1 MYTNLL
7 LATDGSKLSENAVKH
22 AIGLASKIGAKVNCL
37 YVAPDYPEPMYLDG
51 GTFNNPSRSS
61 YEAAA
66 ATAAKKILDKV
77 AKKGAAA
84 GVAVDSHHTIS
95 ASPSES
101 ILSAA
106 DKFKCDAIVMGSHG
120 RSGVAAL
127 LLGSQ
132 TQKVLAHSKLPV
144 IVAR

>member
-7 LATDGSKLSENAVKH
+7 LATDGSKLSEKAVTH
-22 AIGLASKIGAKVNCL
+22 AIGLAAKIGAKVNCL
-37 YVAPDYPEPMYLDG
+37 YVAPDYPERVYLDSTALKG
-51 GTFNNPSRSS
+51 MSS
-61 YEAAA
+61 AEYEAVASA
-66 ATAAKKILDKV
+66 EARKIHDKV
-77 AKKGAAA
+77 AKKAAAA
-84 GVAVDSHHTIS
+84 GVKCDYHHTIS
-95 ASPSES
+95 PTPSAA

-106 DKFKCDAIVMGSHG
+106 AKYKCDAIVMGSHG
-120 RSGVAAL
+120 RTGIAAF

>member
-7 LATDGSKLSENAVKH
+7 LATDGSKLSEKAVSH
-22 AIGLASKIGAKVNCL
+22 AIGIAARMGARLNCL
-37 YVAPDYPEPMYLDG
+37 YVAPDYPDPMYMDG
-51 GTFNNPSRSS
+51 GGLGNGARGQ

-66 ATAAKKILDKV
+66 AAAARKILDEV
-77 AKKGAAA
+77 ATQAAAA
-84 GVAVDSHHTIS
+84 GVALESHHTIS
-95 ASPSES
+95 SSPSES
-101 ILSAA
+101 ILQAA

-132 TQKVLAHSKLPV
+132 TQKVLAHSRLPV

>member
-7 LATDGSKLSENAVKH
+7 LATDGSKLSEKAVSH
-22 AIGLASKIGAKVNCL
+22 AIGLAASIGARLNCL
-37 YVAPDYPEPMYLDG
+37 YVVPDYPEPMYLDG
-51 GTFNNPSRSS
+51 GSVSNVSRDD
-61 YEAAA
+61 YEADASA
-66 ATAAKKILDKV
+66 AAKKVLDKV
-77 AKKGAAA
+77 AKKASAA
-84 GVAVDSHHTIS
+84 GVNVESHHTIS
-95 ASPSES
+95 SSPSES

-106 DKFKCDAIVMGSHG
+106 DNFKCDAIVMGSHG
-120 RSGVAAL
+120 RGGVAAL

>member
-7 LATDGSKLSENAVKH
+7 LATDGSKLSEKAVSH
-22 AIGLASKIGAKVNCL
+22 AIGIAAKMGARLNCL
-37 YVAPDYPEPMYLDG
+37 YVAPDYPEPMYMDG
-51 GTFNNPSRSS
+51 GGLSNASRGH

-66 ATAAKKILDKV
+66 ASAAKKILDEV
-77 AKKGAAA
+77 AAKAAAA
-84 GVAVDSHHTIS
+84 GVAVESHHTIS
-95 ASPSES
+95 SSPSDS
-101 ILSAA
+101 ILHAA
-106 DKFKCDAIVMGSHG
+106 DRFKCDAIVMGSHG

>member
-7 LATDGSKLSENAVKH
+7 LATDGSRLSENAVNH
-22 AIGLASKIGAKVNCL
+22 AIGLASKIGAKVSCL

-51 GTFNNPSRSS
+51 GTFSNPSRSS

-66 ATAAKKILDKV
+66 AAAARTILDKV
-77 AKKGAAA
+77 AQKAAAA

-95 ASPSES
+95 PSPSES
-101 ILSAA
+101 ILNAA
-106 DKFKCDAIVMGSHG
+106 TKFRCDAIVMGSHG